1 MYTIVDSGISTN
13 LVHSGVLPRGLEA
26 RSADLL
32 STLGALTG
40 INAATKTSNCW
51 QGEDGDYVNYVKNEG
66 TADMILL
73 VWGPGGSFVNT
84 IQPLITTTVA
94 ANETVPLSFAN
105 GASGAMSVAYEGTT
119 MAWGQIANTWVEHTF
134 SGDWS
139 TIDVSR
145 EPNMN
150 GDSMTVVTPGCVSDM
165 DTCSFVCNNGATSC
179 WEAGSYTLQNCNA
192 ANGGGSDA
200 AAMNGGCNGM
210 PLGSKLYTYISQAT
224 A

>member
-1 MYTIVDSGISTN
+1 MHFSRLGNGTN

-150 GDSMTVVTPGCVSDM
+150 GDSMTVVTPA
-165 DTCSFVCNNGATSC
+165 VCPTWIPAPLSATTALHR
-179 WEAGSYTLQNCNA
+179 AGRLAHTRSRTVMLPTVV
-192 ANGGGSDA
+192 GPT
-200 AAMNGGCNGM
+200 
-210 PLGSKLYTYISQAT
+210 PLL
-224 A
+224 